1 MTTLNQL
8 LDQTET
14 TNRIEQSVTEIVET
28 MEKQE
33 DIAHLQSKMI
43 ALGFTP
49 EVCEALEIEWR
60 YAHGAEALVTVYGAK
75 VRIFDTTYAGGGWY
89 ARKPT
94 GFDLHFSKDGS
105 TLLNA
110 IMLHLVGIRRAYKE
124 RGL

>member
-1 MTTLNQL
+1 MKTLNQL
-8 LDQTET
+8 LDHAET
-14 TNRIEQSVTEIVET
+14 TNRIEQSVTEIIDA
-28 MEKQE
+28 MEQQE
-33 DIAHLQSKMI
+33 AIAHLQSKMI

-49 EVCEALEIEWR
+49 EVCEALVIKWR
-60 YAHGAEALVTVYGAK
+60 YTHGAEALVTIYGAK

-105 TLLNA
+105 SLLNA
-110 IMLHLVGIRRAYKE
+110 VMLHLVGIRRAYKE